1 MPKLL
6 FRYTFA
12 LLIAACVALWAQSVG
27 GTLNGRVTAADG
39 KPIPK
44 AVVTI
49 TNTQTNASAKTQTG
63 PDGKFSLSGLPP
75 GIYKID
81 VISNGYKHVTQQQVE
96 LLATGPTT
104 VNLTLEAGN
113 INQTVQIKGVA
124 PMTQTDNGEVS
135 VAVDTRVVHE
145 VPVIDRNHQELVQ
158 FETGISPP
166 IAAIPFSMDPDRNRF
181 FSTNGQFPFVNQW
194 YLDGFWNTEPYRNTS
209 VRVIPELMIQQFN
222 VSTMNLTMDKG
233 FTGGTYAVDNSR
245 GGTNAWHGDAFEFYS
260 GNPLRTRSF
269 FDTQNGSSPRFVY
282 NQFGLVGGG
291 PIIKDKLFFFGSYEG
306 NYNTGSNREIS
317 TVPEGASFAGDF
329 SGIPGVTIYNPSTG
343 SLNGVG
349 RTPFLG
355 NVIPAGMLNP
365 TSLAIASF
373 IPAPNQPGFVNNY
386 ISNTPYANNYQKGD
400 ARLDY
405 HFSDRTSAFA
415 RYGYTNNYSVENSPL
430 GPVIGVGTFDRIVGQ
445 NAALGVDR
453 VITDRLL
460 TSLKFSYNRYTMNF
474 RPNGANDQDAL
485 AAALGVS
492 PFTTGLLGMNI
503 PGMPLIGSN
512 PYLGETPVDNIFNW
526 VWNWRYNTSRHA
538 IKWGVDIRRIR
549 SDGWLNNPLLTQFGA
564 NGSAYFEPGATLS
577 NNGVPLSPLSEFYN
591 SYAAFLLG
599 TPTQLGVVN
608 NLTNPSIRQSQ
619 YGVWLGDNFHLL
631 QHLTLDLG
639 VRYEVFGNISA
650 ANAGGLQFYDPTTNA
665 FNYSGIGGTSGT
677 ATVTQTRNVA
687 PRIGIA
693 WSINDRTV
701 IRAGYGI
708 QYFQMPY
715 TFAGVLAPQYGVV
728 SGVSGTYAVAP
739 LSGAF
744 GPTLTNPVPA
754 PILANGTFNAGNL
767 PVYVTQRNLPTPYLQ
782 TYSLQVQRDFYYGS
796 VLSIGYMGNVV
807 RNLPGAYN
815 LNFALPGTGIAG
827 LPYAPLG
834 QTSQVEL
841 IQNGL
846 SSNYNSL
853 QVSLNKRFS
862 QGIAFMTAYTYSK
875 ALGYTNT
882 LGQLLNPLNLAS
894 NYGPMDY
901 NRTQMLNFT
910 ALWEIP
916 WLRQG
921 KSMLSR
927 IVGGWQ
933 LNQVLN
939 WNTGTPFTFEANP
952 LLCDCPGLPVLAGA
966 TQANGLITGAYGNG
980 ASYFNNPAFFQPV
993 GTNFGGLNRG
1003 VLTGPNVWT
1012 YNLALLKN
1020 FHVWDRFNLQIR
1032 AEAYNLSNSVSPSVN
1047 SLQNINAS
1055 AFGQTTS
1062 IFNNEALP
1070 GAFGRMVKFGGQIS
1084 F

>member
-6 FRYTFA
+6 FRYSCA
-12 LLIAACVALWAQSVG
+12 LIIAACTALWAQSVG
-27 GTLNGRVTAADG
+27 GTLSGRVTAANG
-39 KPIPK
+39 NPISK

-49 TNTQTNASAKTQTG
+49 TNVKTNASAKTQTG
-63 PDGKFSLSGLPP
+63 PDGTFSISGLPP
-75 GIYKID
+75 GTYKID
-81 VISNGYKHVTQQQVE
+81 VESNGYKHVTQQSVE
-96 LLATGPTT
+96 LTTTGPTT

-113 INQTVQIKGVA
+113 INQIVQIKATA

-135 VAVDTRVVHE
+135 VAVDTRPVHDI
-145 VPVIDRNHQELVQ
+145 PVIDRNHQQLVN
-158 FETGISPP
+158 FETGITPP

-181 FSTNGQFPFVNQW
+181 FSTNGQFPYLNQW
-194 YLDGFWNTEPYRNTS
+194 FLEGVTNQEPYRNTA
-209 VRVIPELMIQQFN
+209 VRVIPENMIQQFN
-222 VSTMNLTMDKG
+222 ISTANLTMFKG
-233 FTGGTYAVDNSR
+233 FTGGAYVVDNSR
-245 GGTNAWHGDAFEFYS
+245 GGTNAWHGEGFEFYS

-269 FDTQNGSSPRFVY
+269 FDTAHDNASRFVY
-282 NQFGLVGGG
+282 NQFGFATGG
-291 PIIKDKLFFFGSYEG
+291 PIVTDKLFFFGSYEG

-317 TVPEGASFAGDF
+317 TVPAGPSFVGDF
-329 SGIPGVTIYNPSTG
+329 SGIPGVTVYNPFTGTST
-343 SLNGVG
+343 GVG

-355 NVIPAGMLNP
+355 NVIPAGLLNP

-373 IPAPNQPGFVNNY
+373 IPAPNQPGLVNNF

-405 HFSDRTSAFA
+405 HFSDRMSAFA

-430 GPVIGVGTFDRIVGQ
+430 GPVIGVGTFDRVVGQ
-445 NAALGVDR
+445 NAILGVDR
-453 VITDRLL
+453 AFGNDLI
-460 TSLKFSYNRYTMNF
+460 TSLKFGYNRYTMRF

-492 PFTTGLLGMNI
+492 PFTTGLVGINV

-512 PYLGETPVDNIFNW
+512 PYLGETPVDNTFNW
-526 VWNWRYNTSRHA
+526 VWNWSYHTSRHSL
-538 IKWGVDIRRIR
+538 KWGVDIRRIR
-549 SDGWLNNPLLTQFGA
+549 SDGWLNNPLLTQFGT

-577 NNGVPLSPLSEFYN
+577 NNGVGLSPVSEFYN
-591 SYAAFLLG
+591 AYAAFLLG

-619 YGVWLGDNFHLL
+619 YGVWFGDNFHLL
-631 QHLTLDLG
+631 PHLTIDLG
-639 VRYEVFGNISA
+639 ARYEVWRPLFA
-650 ANAGGLQFYDPTTNA
+650 ANTGGLQFYDPNTNT
-665 FNYSGIGGTSGT
+665 FNYSGIGGTPGS
-677 ATVTQTRNVA
+677 ATITQTTNVA

-701 IRAGYGI
+701 IRGGYAI

-715 TFAGVLAPQYGVV
+715 TLAGVLAPQYGVV
-728 SGVSGTYAVAP
+728 SGVPGTYAIAP
-739 LSGAF
+739 FTGTF

-754 PILANGTFNAGNL
+754 PILANGTFNSGNL
-767 PVYVTQRNLPTPYLQ
+767 PAYVMNRFLPTPYVQ
-782 TYSLQVQRDFYYGS
+782 TFSLQVQRDFYYGS
-796 VLSIGYMGNVV
+796 VLSIGYVGMLD

-815 LNFALPGTGIAG
+815 LNYALPGTGIAG
-827 LPYAPLG
+827 LRFAPVG
-834 QTSQVEL
+834 QTSPVEL

-846 SSNYNSL
+846 TSNYNSL

-862 QGIAFMTAYTYSK
+862 QGIAFMAAYTFSK

-882 LGQLLNPLNLAS
+882 LGQLLNPLDLRS

-901 NRTQMLNFT
+901 DRQNMLNFT
-910 ALWEIP
+910 ALWELP
-916 WLRQG
+916 WGRQG
-921 KSMLSR
+921 KSLMAHIL
-927 IVGGWQ
+927 GGWQ

-939 WNTGTPFTFEANP
+939 WATGTPFTFEANP
-952 LLCDCPGLPVLAGA
+952 LLCNCPGLTTLAGA
-966 TQANGLITGAYGNG
+966 FQPNGLITGAYGNG

-1003 VLTGPNVWT
+1003 VLRGPNVWT
-1012 YNLALLKN
+1012 YDLALLKN
-1020 FHVWDRFNLQIR
+1020 FHVWDRFNFQVR
-1032 AEAYNLSNSVSPSVN
+1032 AEAYNLANTVSPSVS
-1047 SLQNINAS
+1047 SLQNINAAS
-1055 AFGQTTS
+1055 FGQTTS

-1070 GAFGRMVKFGGQIS
+1070 GAFGRMIKFGGQIS

>member
-1 MPKLL
+1 
-6 FRYTFA
+6 
-12 LLIAACVALWAQSVG
+12 VS
-27 GTLNGRVTAADG
+27 
-39 KPIPK
+39 
-44 AVVTI
+44 
-49 TNTQTNASAKTQTG
+49 G
-63 PDGKFSLSGLPP
+63 PDGKFNFAGLPP
-75 GIYKID
+75 GTYKID
-81 VISNGYKHVTQQQVE
+81 VQSNGFKHVTQQSVE
-96 LLATGPTT
+96 LTATAPTT

-135 VAVDTRVVHE
+135 LAQDTRVVHD
-145 VPVIDRNHQELVQ
+145 VPVIDRNHQQLVQ
-158 FETGISPP
+158 FETGITPP

-181 FSTNGQFPFVNQW
+181 FSTNGQFPYLNQW
-194 YLDGFWNTEPYRNTS
+194 NLDGFWNTEPYRNTA
-209 VRVIPELMIQQFN
+209 VRIVPENMIQQFN
-222 VSTMNLTMDKG
+222 VSTANLTMDKG
-233 FTGGTYAVDNSR
+233 FSGGAYAMDNSR
-245 GGTNAWHGDAFEFYS
+245 GGTNAWHGEAFEFYS

-269 FDTQNGSSPRFVY
+269 FDTQSNSAPRFVY
-282 NQFGLVGGG
+282 NQFGFATGG
-291 PIIKDKLFFFGSYEG
+291 PIITDKLFFFGSYEG
-306 NYNTGSNREIS
+306 NYNTGSNTQIS
-317 TVPEGASFAGDF
+317 TVPAGPSFVGDF
-329 SGIPGVTIYNPSTG
+329 SGIPGVTVYNPFSGTPT
-343 SLNGVG
+343 GVG
-349 RTPFLG
+349 RTQFLG
-355 NVIPAGMLNP
+355 NTIPVGLLNP

-386 ISNTPYANNYQKGD
+386 ISNTPYANNYHKGD
-400 ARLDY
+400 VRLDY
-405 HFSDRTSAFA
+405 HFSDRMSAFA
-415 RYGYTNNYSVENSPL
+415 RYGYTNNYAVENSPL

-445 NAALGVDR
+445 NSALNLDR
-453 VITDRLL
+453 AFGDHLL

-485 AAALGVS
+485 AAVLGTG
-492 PFTTGLLGMNI
+492 PFTTGLIGINV
-503 PGMPLIGSN
+503 PGMPLIGTN
-512 PYLGETPVDNIFNW
+512 PYLGERPVDNIFNW

-538 IKWGVDIRRIR
+538 FKWGVDIRRIR

-564 NGSAYFEPGATLS
+564 SGSAYFEPGATLS

-591 SYAAFLLG
+591 SYAAFLTG
-599 TPTQLGVVN
+599 APSQLGVVN

-619 YGVWLGDNFHLL
+619 YGVWLGDNFHLFP
-631 QHLTLDLG
+631 HLTIDLG
-639 VRYEVFGNISA
+639 ARYEVWGTISP
-650 ANAGGLQFYDPTTNA
+650 ANTGGLQFYDTTTNT
-665 FNYSGIGGTSGT
+665 FNYSGLNGFSRTGTI
-677 ATVTQTRNVA
+677 TQTTNVA
-687 PRIGIA
+687 PRIGLA

-701 IRAGYGI
+701 IRGGYAI

-715 TFAGVLAPQYGVV
+715 TLAGIQAPQYGVV
-728 SGVSGTYAVAP
+728 SGVPGTYAVAP
-739 LSGAF
+739 FTGTF

-767 PVYVTQRNLPTPYLQ
+767 PAFVMNRNLPTPYLQ

-796 VLSIGYMGNVV
+796 VISIGYVGNVA
-807 RNLPGAYN
+807 RHLPGNYN

-827 LPYAPLG
+827 LPFSPLG

-862 QGIAFMTAYTYSK
+862 QGIAFMTAYTHSK

-901 NRTQMLNFT
+901 DREDMLNFT

-916 WLRQG
+916 WGRQG
-921 KSMLSR
+921 KSVVAHVL
-927 IVGGWQ
+927 GGWQ

-939 WNTGTPFTFEANP
+939 WNSGTPFTFAANP
-952 LLCDCPGLPVLAGA
+952 LLCNCPGLPVLAGA

-980 ASYFNNPAFFQPV
+980 QSFFNNAAFFQPV

-1003 VLTGPNVWT
+1003 VLRGPNVWT
-1012 YNLALLKN
+1012 YDLALLKN
-1020 FHVWDRFNLQIR
+1020 FHVWDRFNFQIR
-1032 AEAYNLSNSVSPSVN
+1032 AEAYNLANTVSPFVG
-1047 SLQNINAS
+1047 SLQNIDAS
-1055 AFGQTTS
+1055 SFGQTTS
-1062 IFNNEALP
+1062 IFNNGALP